1 MPKKSEAR
9 DRAAGVPAGRRG
21 ASVVS
26 GVLRA
31 TGEELNAVGYAA
43 LRVDDVAERAGV
55 NKTTIY
61 RRWPTKD
68 ELVIDALR
76 HGYEEQQFIPDTG
89 DLREDM
95 LQYIAHLI
103 KRVRDPIPR
112 GAMVTLHNCS
122 DPAILPI
129 ARELLDR
136 ARDARVQIVKRGIER
151 GELPATVDAEILSDL
166 FSAPILR
173 RLLTFGENVKPR
185 YIEYVID
192 TVIAGARAVAAP
204 RAPGKKRAVAAR
216 RRASSRT

>member
-1 MPKKSEAR
+1 VV
-9 DRAAGVPAGRRG
+9 AGV
-21 ASVVS
+21 
-26 GVLRA
+26 LKA

-43 LRVDDVAERAGV
+43 LRVEDVAERAGV
-55 NKTTIY
+55 NKTSIY

-76 HGYEEQQFIPDTG
+76 HVYEEQRFIPDTG

-95 LQYIAHLI
+95 LQYIGHLI
-103 KRVRDPIPR
+103 KQVKNPIPR
-112 GAMVTLHNCS
+112 GALVTLHNCS
-122 DPAILPI
+122 DPAIMPI

-136 ARDARVQIVKRGIER
+136 ARDTRVQIVKHGIAR
-151 GELPATVDAEILSDL
+151 GELPATVDPEIISDL

-192 TVIAGARAVAAP
+192 TVIAGANAVGAP
-204 RAPGKKRAVAAR
+204 RKARKK
-216 RRASSRT
+216 

>member
-1 MPKKSEAR
+1 MEFMSTKSASR
-9 DRAAGVPAGRRG
+9 KPTTRVPAGRRG
-21 ASVVS
+21 ATVVN
-26 GVLRA
+26 GVLKA

-43 LRVDDVAERAGV
+43 LRVEDVAERAGV

-76 HGYEEQQFIPDTG
+76 HVYEEQQFIPDTG

-95 LQYIAHLI
+95 LQYIRHLI
-103 KRVRDPIPR
+103 KQVKNPIPR

-122 DPAILPI
+122 DPAIMPI
-129 ARELLDR
+129 ALELLGR
-136 ARDARVQIVKRGIER
+136 ARDTRVQIVKHAIER
-151 GELPATVDAEILSDL
+151 GELPATVDPEIISDL

-173 RLLTFGENVKPR
+173 RLLTFGESVKPR

-192 TVIAGARAVAAP
+192 TVIAGAKAVASP
-204 RAPGKKRAVAAR
+204 RKTLKK
-216 RRASSRT
+216 

>member
-1 MPKKSEAR
+1 MSTKSENR
-9 DRAAGVPAGRRG
+9 KKGVGALAGRRG
-21 ASVVS
+21 ATVVN
-26 GVLRA
+26 GVLKA

-43 LRVDDVAERAGV
+43 LRVEDVAERAGV
-55 NKTTIY
+55 NKTSIY

-76 HGYEEQQFIPDTG
+76 HGYQEQLFIPDTG

-95 LQYIAHLI
+95 LAYFRHMI
-103 KRVRDPIPR
+103 KQVKNPIPR

-122 DPAILPI
+122 EPSIMPI
-129 ARELLDR
+129 ALELLDR
-136 ARDARVQIVKRGIER
+136 AREVRVQIVKRSIER
-151 GELPATVDAEILSDL
+151 GELPASVDPEIISDL

-192 TVIAGARAVAAP
+192 IVIAGANAAVSP
-204 RAPGKKRAVAAR
+204 RKTRKK
-216 RRASSRT
+216 